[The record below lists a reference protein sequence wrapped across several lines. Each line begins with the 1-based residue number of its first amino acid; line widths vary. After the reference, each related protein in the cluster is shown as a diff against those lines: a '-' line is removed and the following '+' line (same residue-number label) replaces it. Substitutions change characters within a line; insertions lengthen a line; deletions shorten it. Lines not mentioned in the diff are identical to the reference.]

1 MLTLNKLKPGMTA
14 VIAAVRG
21 KDAKLRRHI
30 LEMGLTPKTEVLMV
44 KTAPLGDP
52 LEIKVRGYELTLR
65 KKDAAEIEIMDVHKA
80 ESCPVDLPNLKA
92 PLSPRKGEAQDL
104 KIYGEVYYPGT
115 YKYASNL
122 TLEDFILQAG
132 GLKDAASTVKIDVAR
147 RRIDPKAEVSSNEI
161 SQVFTFALKD
171 GLVVDGEESFKL
183 MPFDEVY
190 VRKSPAYNE
199 QQNVEIDGE
208 VMFRGTYTLASKS
221 ERLSEVIKQ
230 AGGVTNMAYVR
241 GARLERQINED
252 ERARMESVLKMAQ
265 QSATGEDSVS
275 ISKVQLGETY
285 NVGIELDKALAN
297 PGSEYDIVLREG
309 DRIVVPQY
317 TNTVRVSGN
326 VMSPNTVPYH
336 AGKNVKYYVN
346 QAGGYGFRSK
356 KSHTYIIYMNGM
368 VAKAGRSAKP
378 EPGCEIVVPSKPKS
392 TGNSLAQWLSVGTGL
407 ASIATM
413 IATIANITTK

>member
-1 MLTLNKLKPGMTA
+1 MK
-14 VIAAVRG
+14 
-21 KDAKLRRHI
+21 
-30 LEMGLTPKTEVLMV
+30 
-44 KTAPLGDP
+44 
-52 LEIKVRGYELTLR
+52 
-65 KKDAAEIEIMDVHKA
+65 
-80 ESCPVDLPNLKA
+80 
-92 PLSPRKGEAQDL
+92 EAQDL

-265 QSATGEDSVS
+265 QD
-275 ISKVQLGETY
+275 
-285 NVGIELDKALAN
+285 
-297 PGSEYDIVLREG
+297 
-309 DRIVVPQY
+309 
-317 TNTVRVSGN
+317 
-326 VMSPNTVPYH
+326 
-336 AGKNVKYYVN
+336 
-346 QAGGYGFRSK
+346 
-356 KSHTYIIYMNGM
+356 
-368 VAKAGRSAKP
+368 
-378 EPGCEIVVPSKPKS
+378 
-392 TGNSLAQWLSVGTGL
+392 
-407 ASIATM
+407 
-413 IATIANITTK
+413 